1 MMEIMRIG
9 CICLYRK
16 DNCIGKDG
24 DIADYGDD
32 DDEDN
37 DGYCVY
43 LS

>member
-1 MMEIMRIG
+1 MHLSILER
-9 CICLYRK
+9 L

-24 DIADYGDD
+24 DYGD

>member
-24 DIADYGDD
+24 DYGD